1 MKSFAV
7 TSAMLAAAV
16 SANPTPTEEQ
26 QPNKRASLPT
36 VTASGNGKTN
46 SITYLTPTLSD
57 IELQIAFWADSDRF
71 YVRGLDY
78 QPGGSSGNADP
89 LADEDSCKR
98 DIAEF
103 KTLGINTVRVYAVDN
118 SANHD
123 TCMTQLANAGI
134 YLIVDV
140 NNPLYSINRDSP
152 AESYNDVYL
161 QSVFATIDE
170 FVKYD
175 NTLAFF
181 SGNEVV
187 NDQTNTTLAAPYVK
201 ATTRDMRQYISKRG
215 YRSVPVGYSA
225 ADVSQNRWQLA
236 QYFNCGSDDERSDF
250 FAFNDYSWCN
260 SNYAE
265 SGWSQ
270 KVQNFTG
277 YGLPLFLSEYGC
289 ITNGR
294 SFGEVEA
301 LMSDK
306 MTSVYSGGLV
316 YEYSEEGSGYGI
328 VSIDGDTVSTKTD
341 FAAYST
347 ALSKN
352 PAPTG
357 DGGFTSTTNSVACP
371 SADSD
376 WLVSDTALPA
386 IPTGAEKYMTKGAG
400 TGPGLSGDGS
410 QNAGGTST
418 GDASSGS
425 GSSSSGTGTGSSA
438 SSTSSGKK
446 SAGAVGPAPLDKGAF
461 MVTGVVFLFTLAGTM
476 LL

>member
-1 MKSFAV
+1 MKSFAI
-7 TSAMLAAAV
+7 TSAILAAAV
-16 SANPTPTEEQ
+16 SANPTTTEEQ
-26 QPNKRASLPT
+26 PPSKRASLPT
-36 VTASGNGKTN
+36 VTASGN
-46 SITYLTPTLSD
+46 
-57 IELQIAFWADSDRF
+57 AFWADKDRF
-71 YVRGLDY
+71 YVRGIDY
-78 QPGGSSGNADP
+78 QPGGSSGMSDP
-89 LADEDSCKR
+89 LSDEDTCKR

-103 KTLGINTVRVYAVDN
+103 KKLGINTVRVYTVDN
-118 SANHD
+118 SASHD
-123 TCMTQLANAGI
+123 SCMSQLADAGI
-134 YLIVDV
+134 YLILDV
-140 NNPLYSINRDSP
+140 NNPLYSINRNSP
-152 AESYNDVYL
+152 AASYNDVYL

-201 ATTRDMRQYISKRG
+201 ATTRDMRQYISKRS
-215 YRSVPVGYSA
+215 YRKVPVGYSA

-260 SNYAE
+260 TNFE
-265 SGWSQ
+265 QSGWNQ

-277 YGLPLFLSEYGC
+277 YGIPLFLSEYGC

-301 LMSDK
+301 LMSDE
-306 MTSVYSGGLV
+306 MTPVYSGGLV

-328 VSIDGDTVSTKTD
+328 VSIDGDTISTKSD
-341 FAAYST
+341 FTAYST
-347 ALSKN
+347 ALASN
-352 PAPTG
+352 PAPSG
-357 DGGFTSTTNSVACP
+357 NGGFTSTTNSAACP

-376 WLVSDTALPA
+376 WLVSDTSLPA

-400 TGPGLSGDGS
+400 SGPGLTGDGS

-418 GDASSGS
+418 GKASSGS
-425 GSSSSGTGTGSSA
+425 GSGSGTSTASA
-438 SSTSSGKK
+438 SSSK
-446 SAGAVGPAPLDKGAF
+446 SAGAGGPGPIDKGAF
-461 MVTGVVFLFTLAGTM
+461 VVTGAVFFFTLVGTM

>member
-1 MKSFAV
+1 MKSFAL
-7 TSAMLAAAV
+7 TSAMLVAAV
-16 SANPTPTEEQ
+16 SANPTPTEQQ

-36 VTASGNGKTN
+36 VTASGN
-46 SITYLTPTLSD
+46 
-57 IELQIAFWADSDRF
+57 AFWADKNRF

-78 QPGGSSGNADP
+78 QPGGSSGMADP
-89 LADEDSCKR
+89 LADEDGCKR
-98 DIAEF
+98 DIAKF

-118 SANHD
+118 SADHK
-123 TCMTQLANAGI
+123 TCMSQLADAGI

-140 NNPLYSINRDSP
+140 NNPLYSINRDDP
-152 AESYNDVYL
+152 ATSYNDVYL

-187 NDQTNTTLAAPYVK
+187 NDKTDTTLAAPYVK
-201 ATTRDMRQYISKRG
+201 ATTRDMRQYVSKRG
-215 YRSVPVGYSA
+215 YRKVPVGYSA

-236 QYFNCGSDDERSDF
+236 QYFNCGSEEERSDF

-260 SNYAE
+260 SNYEE
-265 SGWSQ
+265 SGWNQ

-301 LMSDK
+301 LMSDD
-306 MTSVYSGGLV
+306 MTPVYSGGLV
-316 YEYSEEGSGYGI
+316 YEYSEGGSGYGI
-328 VSIDGDTVSTKTD
+328 VSIDGDSVSTKSD

-347 ALSKN
+347 ALAKN

-357 DGGFTSTTNSVACP
+357 DGGFTSTTNSATCP
-371 SADSD
+371 SADSN

-400 TGPGLSGDGS
+400 TGPGLKGDGS

-425 GSSSSGTGTGSSA
+425 GSETGSGSSSTATSTGG
-438 SSTSSGKK
+438 GKK

-461 MVTGVVFLFTLAGTM
+461 MVTGVVFLFTLVGTM

>member
-1 MKSFAV
+1 MKSFVV
-7 TSAMLAAAV
+7 TSAILAAAV

-26 QPNKRASLPT
+26 KPNKRASLPT
-36 VTASGNGKTN
+36 VTASGN
-46 SITYLTPTLSD
+46 
-57 IELQIAFWADSDRF
+57 AFWADSDRF

-78 QPGGSSGNADP
+78 QPGGSSGNEDP
-89 LADEDSCKR
+89 LTDETVCKR
-98 DIAEF
+98 DIAKF
-103 KTLGINTVRVYAVDN
+103 KTLGINTIRVYAVDN
-118 SANHD
+118 SADHK
-123 TCMTQLANAGI
+123 TCMNELADAGI
-134 YLIVDV
+134 YLILDV
-140 NNPLYSINRDSP
+140 NNPLYSINRESP
-152 AESYNDVYL
+152 AISYNEVYL

-236 QYFNCGSDDERSDF
+236 QYFNCGSDEERSDF

-260 SNYAE
+260 SDFEE

-294 SFGEVEA
+294 DFGEVEA
-301 LMSDK
+301 LMSDD

-347 ALSKN
+347 ALSKY

-357 DGGFTSTTNSVACP
+357 DGGFTSTTNSAACP

-386 IPTGAEKYMTKGAG
+386 LPTAAEKYMTKGAG
-400 TGPGLSGDGS
+400 TGPGLNGDGS
-410 QNAGGTST
+410 QNAGT
-418 GDASSGS
+418 ASSSDSSSGSGSGS
-425 GSSSSGTGTGSSA
+425 GSSSSAT
-438 SSTSSGKK
+438 STSSGKK

-461 MVTGVVFLFTLAGTM
+461 MVTGVVFLFTLVGTM